1 MRSGTLDPSPVRES
15 LLRSADH
22 RSNMN
27 AKIALSL
34 MALALAG
41 CQARPVHRGPD
52 VVKVPA
58 GFVYD
63 ANVQAARNFFP
74 ERPKRLERGYMT
86 AAIMD
91 EEHSSITITKYDGPT
106 TREQVEAAVR
116 AERERY
122 GYADYAPIESL
133 TIDHHPAWAW
143 TELQP
148 KNAPRWTAMN
158 YRAVVSSEDATYL
171 VEFYTTHERFLDASK
186 LGAVVTSFVVNE

>member
-1 MRSGTLDPSPVRES
+1 ML
-15 LLRSADH
+15 
-22 RSNMN
+22 
-27 AKIALSL
+27 I
-34 MALALAG
+34 ALALVG
-41 CQARPVHRGPD
+41 CQARPTHRGPD
-52 VVKVPA
+52 VVRVPA

-91 EEHSSITITKYDGPT
+91 EDHSSITITQYDGAA

-116 AERERY
+116 SEQERY
-122 GYADYAPIESL
+122 GYADYGPIESL

-158 YRAVVSSEDATYL
+158 YRAVVSYEDASYL
-171 VEFYTTHERFLDASK
+171 VEFYTTHQRFLDAAK
-186 LGAVVTSFVVNE
+186 LAEVVMSFHVND